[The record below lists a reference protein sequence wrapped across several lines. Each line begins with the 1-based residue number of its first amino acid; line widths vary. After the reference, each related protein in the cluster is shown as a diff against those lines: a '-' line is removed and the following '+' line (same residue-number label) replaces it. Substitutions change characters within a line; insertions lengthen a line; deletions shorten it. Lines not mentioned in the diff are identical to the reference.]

1 VAPQK
6 VSLRLPPTTSK
17 IEQSAKPRQREP
29 ELVQDGLRPSR
40 EKGNENVIRMREKGT
55 ELTFEIIICYRQAPR
70 SEREIPRS
78 IQLRGLAAADSRCGR
93 SGRKGSGLLVSVLGV
108 LMLELRLVRRR
119 CRRRERRLCGGLQS
133 CCPRLRCRCR
143 IPWLGG

>member
-1 VAPQK
+1 MAPQK

-55 ELTFEIIICYRQAPR
+55 ELTFEIIICHSMNEPCACIAGLLSAGPAQRTRDSQVH
-70 SEREIPRS
+70 SIERVGRRRL
-78 IQLRGLAAADSRCGR
+78 QLRTK
-93 SGRKGSGLLVSVLGV
+93 RKMGKWIVG
-108 LMLELRLVRRR
+108 
-119 CRRRERRLCGGLQS
+119 
-133 CCPRLRCRCR
+133 
-143 IPWLGG
+143 